1 MPAWWGIL
9 YAEVVLS
16 HKTGS
21 QKESMA
27 GPSSITHQIL
37 ATGASV
43 DPREAVPAA
52 PPPGRRGRAGHN
64 RSLNL
69 IPPAFQLQRFL
80 SRTQ

>member
-1 MPAWWGIL
+1 MGAWWSIL
-9 YAEVVLS
+9 YAEIVLS
-16 HKTGS
+16 RKTGS
-21 QKESMA
+21 QESMA

-37 ATGASV
+37 AAGASV